1 MRKIVVIGG
10 GAGGMLAAGR
20 AAECGAK
27 VVLLERNS
35 ILGKK
40 LRITG
45 KGRGNVTNTADLEDF
60 VAAFGSN
67 GKFLYSAFSQFP
79 NHDLIDLL
87 ERLGVP
93 TKVERGGRVFP
104 ASDRASD
111 VAEALERWLRGL
123 KVDIRAGT
131 KAEGLA
137 VESMGV
143 WECGSVG
150 EAEERS
156 TSNAQRP
163 TSNVPKGRT
172 PNTQHLT
179 PGSINHQPSTIN
191 HVSGVRVFGGVI
203 PADAV
208 ILATGGITYPRTGS
222 TGDGYRMASEVGHT
236 LIPPT
241 PSLSALEIKEPWVSQ
256 LQGLSLK
263 NVSATLYAGGKK
275 IGREF
280 GEMLF
285 THFGVSG
292 PIILTLSKTYA
303 KLEDKSDVVLSI
315 NLKPALS
322 RDQLDER
329 LIRDF
334 TQTKQFKNYLPEL
347 LPKTLIPVFTELSE
361 ISPDT
366 PLNVITSAQRKRI
379 IDYLVDFRLTVEK
392 ARPADEAVVTAGGV
406 SIKEINPSTMESKL
420 VRGLYLVGEVI
431 DIDAVTGGYN
441 LQAAFSTGW
450 IAGENAGRMADG

>member
-20 AAECGAK
+20 AAEGGAK

-67 GKFLYSAFSQFP
+67 GKFLYSAFSQFT

-93 TKVERGGRVFP
+93 TKVEHGGRVFP

-137 VESMGV
+137 VES
-143 WECGSVG
+143 VG

-156 TSNAQRP
+156 

-179 PGSINHQPSTIN
+179 PGSIN

-208 ILATGGITYPRTGS
+208 ILATGGITYPNTGS

-241 PSLSALEIKEPWVSQ
+241 PSLSALEIRQQWVSQ

-292 PIILTLSKTYA
+292 PIILTLSKAYA

-322 RDQLDER
+322 RNQLDER

-334 TQTKQFKNYLPEL
+334 AQTKHFKNYLPDL
-347 LPKTLIPVFTELSE
+347 LPKTLIPVFAELSD

-366 PLNVITSAQRKRI
+366 PLNVMTSAQRKRI

-450 IAGENAGRMADG
+450 VAGENAAGPHG

>member
-1 MRKIVVIGG
+1 MRRIVVIGG

-67 GKFLYSAFSQFP
+67 GKFLYSAFSQFS
-79 NHDLIDLL
+79 NHDLIEFL

-104 ASDRASD
+104 VSDRASD
-111 VAEALERWLRGL
+111 VAEALERWLRKL

-137 VESMGV
+137 VPG
-143 WECGSVG
+143 
-150 EAEERS
+150 S
-156 TSNAQRP
+156 TSECRTGQTCP
-163 TSNVPKGRT
+163 TGPTDDR
-172 PNTQHLT
+172 
-179 PGSINHQPSTIN
+179 PSTMPRIA
-191 HVSGVRVFGGVI
+191 GVQVFGGVI
-203 PADAV
+203 SADAV
-208 ILATGGITYPRTGS
+208 ILATGGITYPKTGS

-256 LQGLSLK
+256 LQGLSLR

-292 PIILTLSKTYA
+292 PIILTLSKAYV
-303 KLEDKSDVVLSI
+303 KLEDKSDVRLSI

-329 LIRDF
+329 LIRGF
-334 TQTKQFKNYLPEL
+334 AQTKQFKNYLPEL
-347 LPKTLIPVFTELSE
+347 LPKTLIPVFAQLSE
-361 ISPDT
+361 IAPET

-379 IDYLVDFRLTVEK
+379 VDYLVDFRLTVEK

-406 SIKEINPSTMESKL
+406 SIKELNPSTMESKL

-450 IAGENAGRMADG
+450 VAGENGAGPHG

>member
-1 MRKIVVIGG
+1 MRRIVVIGG

-67 GKFLYSAFSQFP
+67 GKFLYSAFSQFS
-79 NHDLIDLL
+79 NHDLIEFL

-104 ASDRASD
+104 VSDRASD
-111 VAEALERWLRGL
+111 VAEALERWLRKL

-137 VESMGV
+137 VPG
-143 WECGSVG
+143 
-150 EAEERS
+150 S
-156 TSNAQRP
+156 TSECRTGQTCP
-163 TSNVPKGRT
+163 TGPTDDR
-172 PNTQHLT
+172 
-179 PGSINHQPSTIN
+179 PSTMPRIA
-191 HVSGVRVFGGVI
+191 GVQVFGGVI
-203 PADAV
+203 SADAV
-208 ILATGGITYPRTGS
+208 ILATGGITYPKTGS

-256 LQGLSLK
+256 LQGLSLR

-292 PIILTLSKTYA
+292 PIILTLSKAYV
-303 KLEDKSDVVLSI
+303 KLEDKSDVRLSI

-334 TQTKQFKNYLPEL
+334 AQTKQFKNYLPEL
-347 LPKTLIPVFTELSE
+347 LPKTLIPVFAQLSE
-361 ISPDT
+361 IAPET

-379 IDYLVDFRLTVEK
+379 VDYLVDFRLTVEK

-406 SIKEINPSTMESKL
+406 SIKELNPSTMESKL

-450 IAGENAGRMADG
+450 VAGENGAGPHG